1 MTCHVFIRTDVYIKQ
16 IVKAMLLQCKC
27 FFFAYCL
34 NIFFLN
40 AFNTFISIMKNT
52 IV

>member
-1 MTCHVFIRTDVYIKQ
+1 MTCHAFIRTDVYIKQ

-27 FFFAYCL
+27 FFFCIL
-34 NIFFLN
+34 FKHFFLN
-40 AFNTFISIMKNT
+40 AFNTFISIMKNK